1 MNFKKKISL
10 FSMLCVL
17 IMIFV
22 VPMNA
27 KAATL
32 GGSLPNPESGCKLS

>member
-10 FSMLCVL
+10 FSMLCIL

-32 GGSLPNPESGCKLS
+32 GESLPNPESGCKLS